1 MSNDTPSG
9 PCLWDRLTHGR
20 ADASLHCWMGD
31 GYRTSPWREV
41 MRGGE
46 AMTAG
51 LRNAGVRTGTRVAA
65 VLTNGPQVVRG
76 LLGAWLAGAAVA
88 SLPVPA
94 RGMSRDEYLQQLA
107 AILAQVNPVLMLV
120 DQRMLGIFPDHLQA
134 KFDIRCWESFADTG
148 RIDPAPPADDELAFI
163 QYSSGSTSVPKG
175 CALSPR
181 AIAAQLDIIADI
193 IDVRPGRDVGVTWL
207 PLSHDMGLFGCL
219 LTGWSNAIEVYLSTP
234 ERFMFAPGTWFSELA
249 QTGATLSAGTNA
261 SLYLAARSA
270 RRMRGIRAQGL
281 SSVRHCIIG
290 AERVEWNTVQ
300 FAIDALSPFGLRPA
314 ALTTAYG
321 LAEATLAV
329 TAKPQSEQP
338 RRLAVDSAALADGVV
353 REVAFDDPAA
363 TSIVSAGAPCT
374 GVTLDMSCDGR
385 LAEIVVRSP
394 SLAMGYWANEV
405 KAKSVF
411 RDGALYTSDLG
422 FVRDGHLYP
431 VGRVDDVISVAGR
444 KVYAREIE
452 TAVDR
457 IDGVRPGCSTLV
469 GHHNG
474 AAQRLT
480 LFIELT
486 GKRNDFHAVA
496 DMAAALAMEKAA
508 IGLDECIFLDRDSL
522 PKTPSG
528 KIQRHRC
535 RSLFEAGQL
544 KPLATVELARG

>member
-1 MSNDTPSG
+1 MSNDIGTG

-20 ADASLHCWMGD
+20 QDVSLHCWVGD
-31 GYRTSPWREV
+31 GYRASPWSEVVRE
-41 MRGGE
+41 GE

-51 LRNAGVRTGTRVAA
+51 LRSAGVRAGTRVAA

-76 LLGAWLAGAAVA
+76 LLGVWLAGAAIA
-88 SLPVPA
+88 SLPIPA
-94 RGMSRDEYLQQLA
+94 RGMSTDEYIRQLA
-107 AILAQVNPVLMLV
+107 SILAQVNPVLVLA
-120 DQRMLGIFPDHLQA
+120 DQRMLGLFSDRLQA
-134 KFDIRCWESFADTG
+134 KFDIRCWESFAGTG

-181 AIAAQLDIIADI
+181 GIAAQLDIIADI
-193 IDVRPGRDVGVTWL
+193 INVSPGRDVGVTWL

-234 ERFMFAPGTWFSELA
+234 ERFMFAPGTWFNELA
-249 QTGATLSAGTNA
+249 QTGGTLSAGTNA

-270 RRMRGIRAQGL
+270 GRMRGVRAQGL
-281 SSVRHCIIG
+281 SSLRHCIIG
-290 AERVEWNTVQ
+290 AERVEWKTVQ
-300 FAIDALSPFGLRPA
+300 FAIDTLSPFGLRST

-329 TAKPQSEQP
+329 TAKPQREQP
-338 RRLAVDSAALADGVV
+338 RRLVVDPAALADGVV
-353 REVAFDDPAA
+353 REAAFDDPAA
-363 TSIVSAGAPCT
+363 TSIVSAGAPCK
-374 GVTLDMSCDGR
+374 GVALDMSPYGA
-385 LAEIVVRSP
+385 LTEIVVRSP
-394 SLAMGYWANEV
+394 SLATGYWANEV
-405 KAKSVF
+405 KSHNVF
-411 RDGALYTSDLG
+411 RDGALHTSDLG

-431 VGRVDDVISVAGR
+431 VGRLDDLISVAGR

-457 IDGVRPGCSTLV
+457 IDGVRTGCSTLV

-474 AAQRLT
+474 AAQKLT
-480 LFIELT
+480 LFIELA
-486 GKRNDFHAVA
+486 GKRDDYRAVA
-496 DMAAALAMEKAA
+496 EMAAELAMEKAA
-508 IGLDECIFLDRDSL
+508 VGLDECIFLDRDSL
-522 PKTPSG
+522 PKTSSG

-544 KPLATVELARG
+544 NSLATIDLARE